1 MPRGDL
7 MTLFRPLLIAG
18 LLLAHPYANAT
29 SFDCQRGRSPAERMI
44 CGDSALSALDDTL
57 GQLYWNAR
65 RRVAQRRAFIDD
77 SDSKWAWR
85 EANCRDAGCLR
96 TWYATRIDEL
106 QRLLASLPGGA
117 RHAAPVGGDAQAHSD
132 PSPLQCTA
140 AKPGLVVNEQCAS
153 VIGQSGRRWKY
164 QPRDGDWFCGVATL
178 EAADMAPPQAQAPM
192 PMQPQVQAGVGE

>member
-1 MPRGDL
+1 MTNRCTAHTL

-18 LLLAHPYANAT
+18 LLLAHPYANAA

-44 CGDSALSALDDTL
+44 CGDAALSTLDDTL
-57 GQLYWNAR
+57 GQLYWKAR

-85 EANCRDAGCLR
+85 EANCRDAACLR

-117 RHAAPVGGDAQAHSD
+117 RQAASVDVDAHSD
-132 PSPLQCTA
+132 PSTLQCTA
-140 AKPGLVVNEQCAS
+140 AKPDLVVNEQCAS
-153 VIGQSGRRWKY
+153 VIGQSSKRWKY
-164 QPRDGDWFCGVATL
+164 QPRDADWFCGVATL
-178 EAADMAPPQAQAPM
+178 EAADMAPSRS
-192 PMQPQVQAGVGE
+192 QPQVQASVGP